1 MSLAEVG
8 VLHLVKCSANQLY
21 LLKKRGAP
29 LRLQMGDDEGDVVL
43 GAMRSEEETIIITSP
58 FKLYS

>member
-1 MSLAEVG
+1 MFSQSTVFIEEAG
-8 VLHLVKCSANQLY
+8 GSAT
-21 LLKKRGAP
+21 
-29 LRLQMGDDEGDVVL
+29 LQMGDDEGDVVL